1 MFRGLIPSLVADY
14 GFVTRVVG
22 SLMLAILASLIELI
36 AILALATASTA
47 MQALFE
53 LPAIFV
59 CVSWLVGNDT
69 HPGGFLCLVLPGTIV
84 FGRDAS
90 GAMSNDL
97 LSGHQIIL
105 VDEVADV
112 GPAEI
117 VPAEMLEAGL
127 QPALFQDLDQRIRCQ
142 VSIFS

>member
-22 SLMLAILASLIELI
+22 SLMLAILASLIEPI

-59 CVSWLVGNDT
+59 CVSWPVGDNA
-69 HPGGFLCLVLPGTIV
+69 HPGGFLGLVLPGAIV

-90 GAMSNDL
+90 GAVSNDL

-117 VPAEMLEAGL
+117 VPAEVLQARL
-127 QPALFQDLDQRIRCQ
+127 QPALFQDFDQRIGYQ
-142 VSIFS
+142 VSIFP

>member
-1 MFRGLIPSLVADY
+1 
-14 GFVTRVVG
+14 
-22 SLMLAILASLIELI
+22 MLAILASLIEPI
-36 AILALATASTA
+36 AILALATALTA
-47 MQALFE
+47 MQALIE

-59 CVSWLVGNDT
+59 CVSWPVGDNA
-69 HPGGFLCLVLPGTIV
+69 HPGGFLGLVLPGAIV

-90 GAMSNDL
+90 RAVSNDL

-117 VPAEMLEAGL
+117 VPAEVLQARL
-127 QPALFQDLDQRIRCQ
+127 QPALFQDFDQRIGYQ
-142 VSIFS
+142 VSIFP